1 MNRGK
6 IYNIMIGAPSDITE
20 EVRIAIE
27 VIQKWNYL
35 NSDKEK
41 VVLQPM
47 HWSISTYPEAG
58 RPQGSINKQ
67 MVEKSD
73 MLISIFGVRIG
84 SPTGIE
90 KSGTIEEINEHI
102 RANKTVMVF
111 FKTSGSY
118 KDLDPKQ
125 IQSLQDYRK
134 EIKDKVRWEEFE
146 TPDKFKDLLAEKL
159 QLFLNDKWL
168 KETQEEVYHD
178 ENIIKDAER
187 TLGQVPSFLQF
198 HNFVFAI
205 DALFEDIKQLLTCY
219 DDIKAKY
226 TLDSVVSDIHSIF
239 DLRNDNGKLRVYEG
253 KREHYIELM
262 NKVNHEK
269 RDEIIRFLNMATE
282 VPEDFQEMDDIFE
295 K

>member
-1 MNRGK
+1 
-6 IYNIMIGAPSDITE
+6 MIGAPSDITE

-102 RANKTVMVF
+102 RADKTVMVF

-134 EIKDKVRWEEFE
+134 EIKDKVRWDEFE

-159 QLFLNDKWL
+159 QLFLNDK
-168 KETQEEVYHD
+168 
-178 ENIIKDAER
+178 
-187 TLGQVPSFLQF
+187 
-198 HNFVFAI
+198 
-205 DALFEDIKQLLTCY
+205 
-219 DDIKAKY
+219 
-226 TLDSVVSDIHSIF
+226 
-239 DLRNDNGKLRVYEG
+239 
-253 KREHYIELM
+253 
-262 NKVNHEK
+262 
-269 RDEIIRFLNMATE
+269 
-282 VPEDFQEMDDIFE
+282 
-295 K
+295 

>member
-1 MNRGK
+1 
-6 IYNIMIGAPSDITE
+6 MIGAPSDITE

-102 RANKTVMVF
+102 RADKTVMVF

-134 EIKDKVRWEEFE
+134 EIKDKVRWDEFE

-226 TLDSVVSDIHSIF
+226 TLDF
-239 DLRNDNGKLRVYEG
+239 
-253 KREHYIELM
+253 
-262 NKVNHEK
+262 
-269 RDEIIRFLNMATE
+269 
-282 VPEDFQEMDDIFE
+282 
-295 K
+295 